1 MVWVLDTK
9 LLGELINVLE
19 QENRVYDSILKIS
32 QSKTNII
39 VEGKVSELEN
49 IVKLE
54 QSLVLQMGRLEDM
67 REKLV
72 EKLSV
77 LLNLKPSEITVSELM
92 KHIKSDEAQRL
103 KACQDTLAGTVKE
116 LKNTNELNSKL
127 IKNSLD
133 FINFSIN
140 LISTTDAGS
149 NNYGNTGQVND
160 GKRKNFFDM
169 KL

>member
-1 MVWVLDTK
+1 MQMIN
-9 LLGELINVLE
+9 ELINVLD

-32 QSKTNII
+32 KSKTNII

-72 EKLSV
+72 EKV
-77 LLNLKPSEITVSELM
+77 AAQLNVKPADITISELM
-92 KHIKSDEAQRL
+92 KHIKSDQAHKL
-103 KACQDTLAGTVKE
+103 KACQDTLNTTISE
-116 LKNTNELNSKL
+116 LKNANDLNSKL

-140 LISTTDAGS
+140 LVATVDAGS
-149 NNYGNTGQVND
+149 NNYGHTGQVND
-160 GKRKNFFDM
+160 GKKKTFFDM